1 VVTVIPILTGYVTIT
16 HPDGV
21 DAGTSVQA
29 HVQPE
34 TGGKPADG
42 QVDSSPTYRVFL
54 PAGTD
59 VRFNDRIHW
68 DGLLLQ
74 VLEQPAKWPSP
85 FGGTHHVE
93 AIGTAMPETFVDVLR
108 GSVENEFGDLIPDNT
123 SFLTGVS
130 MWLTEQ
136 SQAPF
141 VPADQ
146 RTTVIRKLTGL
157 VPPDTD
163 VEEGDRLRLEDGT
176 TYLVEALT
184 RPHSAVERADL
195 RLDLRL
201 VEPGLSTP

>member
-1 VVTVIPILTGYVTIT
+1 MVIPILTGSVTIT

-21 DAGTSVQA
+21 DTGTSVQA

-59 VRFNDRIHW
+59 VRFNDRIRW

-74 VLEQPAKWPSP
+74 VLEQPARWPSP
-85 FGGTHHVE
+85 FGGAHHVE
-93 AIGTAMPETFVDVLR
+93 AIGTVMPEVIVDVLR
-108 GSVENEFGDLIPDNT
+108 GSVENEFGDLIPDTTPVLAN
-123 SFLTGVS
+123 VPV
-130 MWLTEQ
+130 WLTEQ
-136 SQAPF
+136 SQTTF

-146 RTTVIRKLTGL
+146 RTTVIRKLIGL

-163 VEEGDRLRLEDGT
+163 VRERDRLRLEDGV
-176 TYLVEALT
+176 TYLVEAVT
-184 RPHSAVERADL
+184 RPHSPVERADL

-201 VEPGLSTP
+201 VEPGLNTP